1 MSPKT
6 LIMLLVALAVLAG
19 AGYYLN
25 KKPEARVTVAGVTA
39 GEPALPSLDVNDINA
54 IELVSM
60 SATIQLARAS
70 SGWVVESLYNHPAQ
84 FPPIAGFLRKLN
96 ELKISQVM
104 REGEATLEELGLD
117 PVAFA
122 PDRLAVKLSYASGK
136 PAVAFTL
143 GANRQA
149 RDTTGMGMAFPRSR
163 FMRVGDGPALQV
175 DETFTELGQRSED
188 WTERELFQ
196 LNASDLV
203 EVNVTRADESYVLTR
218 GEDGA
223 YKLSDLPETESVDAS
238 AALRLFQGMQW
249 VRFDGV
255 LDPAEEVNPE
265 NADRVVFKAKNGMS
279 YELVIGRE
287 DQPGTRWLQVSY
299 GDLSED
305 NANADEVA
313 RLNSKHGGWRYK
325 MPTATMNSLT
335 PGRETLIAKPAE
347 EGQTGEE

>member
-6 LIMLLVALAVLAG
+6 LIILLVALAVLAG

-136 PAVAFTL
+136 PAVMFTL
-143 GANRQA
+143 GANRQP
-149 RDTTGMGMAFPRSR
+149 RDTTGMAFPRSR
-163 FMRVGDGPALQV
+163 FMRVGDGPGLQV

-188 WTERELFQ
+188 WTERELFK

-203 EVNVTRADESYVLTR
+203 EVEVTRADESYVLTR
-218 GEDGA
+218 GEDGT
-223 YKLSDLPETESVDAS
+223 YKLSDLPETDSVDAS
-238 AALRLFQGMQW
+238 AALRLIQGMQW
-249 VRFDGV
+249 VQFDSV
-255 LDPAEEVNPE
+255 FDPVEEVDLE
-265 NADRVVFKAKNGMS
+265 NADRVVFKAKNGLS

-287 DQPGTRWLQVSY
+287 DQPGARWLKVNY
-299 GDLSED
+299 ADLSEN
-305 NANADEVA
+305 NANADEVT
-313 RLNSKHGGWRYK
+313 RLNAKHSGWRYK
-325 MPTATMNSLT
+325 MPAATMNTLT

-347 EGQTGEE
+347 EEKADQD